1 MTIRPQSSARAWKT
15 VRAAGATA
23 VVAALLIPASAAQ
36 AADVVSQG
44 TGRIVTTSL
53 LGTDVLDNAVAL
65 RGANA
70 VNADA
75 SGDVIVDLPLDA
87 SAVGG
92 LVALQAGSTNLFG
105 DNGIIRL
112 GAVGQY
118 ARANDDGSSSAF
130 SGAVSAAP
138 SLIGVGTITPSSVG
152 SPSAGDS
159 ATIVVGTDADPVGLQ
174 VGIGAFAAS
183 AINTADGAQSGD
195 YVLTDVD
202 VVVNGTVL
210 QGTIDTLNSTL
221 GPLIAT
227 ANIAGANVTNPFTSG
242 DITLT
247 EQDLLAVAGV
257 PDLNS
262 LAPGT
267 DLLSLVPAAV
277 VTKVQTLANGLLTQI
292 GAFAAGLP
300 LGGVLQG
307 LVTEAQNTLNPILSA
322 LSTSLQGPL
331 GDAVTQLA
339 QLPVNVQSTV
349 DGTFTQT
356 ALRVGVGP
364 DGSLASVDLA
374 SAAVG
379 PNAGQLAVPVAGPES
394 LAIAGGGFGLAAV
407 IVAAVMLRRRTR
419 VAVPTARG

>member
-44 TGRIVTTSL
+44 TGRLVTTSL
-53 LGTDVLDNAVAL
+53 LGTDVLDSVVAL

-70 VNADA
+70 VNTDA

-87 SAVGG
+87 SAVSG

-138 SLIGVGTITPSSVG
+138 SLIGVGTVTPSSVG

-183 AINTADGAQSGD
+183 ATNTADGAQSGD

-202 VVVNGTVL
+202 VVVNGTLL

-221 GPLIAT
+221 GPLISHGQRA
-227 ANIAGANVTNPFTSG
+227 
-242 DITLT
+242 
-247 EQDLLAVAGV
+247 
-257 PDLNS
+257 
-262 LAPGT
+262 AP
-267 DLLSLVPAAV
+267 V
-277 VTKVQTLANGLLTQI
+277 
-292 GAFAAGLP
+292 
-300 LGGVLQG
+300 
-307 LVTEAQNTLNPILSA
+307 
-322 LSTSLQGPL
+322 
-331 GDAVTQLA
+331 
-339 QLPVNVQSTV
+339 
-349 DGTFTQT
+349 
-356 ALRVGVGP
+356 
-364 DGSLASVDLA
+364 
-374 SAAVG
+374 
-379 PNAGQLAVPVAGPES
+379 
-394 LAIAGGGFGLAAV
+394 
-407 IVAAVMLRRRTR
+407 
-419 VAVPTARG
+419 